1 MSWNHFIPILRPV
14 LIERG
19 NQNASHFWQQHGI
32 AATIGGCDLGGWAKA
47 NTSIRVTTS
56 WNKKSYSA
64 KSDEQGYW
72 KLKVKTPAA
81 GYTPYTITILL

>member
-32 AATIGGCDLGGWAKA
+32 AATIGGCDLGLG
-47 NTSIRVTTS
+47 
-56 WNKKSYSA
+56 KS
-64 KSDEQGYW
+64 KHLHTGNHLLEQE
-72 KLKVKTPAA
+72 KLFSEK
-81 GYTPYTITILL
+81 